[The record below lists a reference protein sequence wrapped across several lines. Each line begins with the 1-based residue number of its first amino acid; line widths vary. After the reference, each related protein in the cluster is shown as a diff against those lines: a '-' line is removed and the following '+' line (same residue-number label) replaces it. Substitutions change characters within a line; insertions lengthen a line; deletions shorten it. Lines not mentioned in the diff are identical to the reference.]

1 MSYSPRGFVF
11 LQDSQYTTTN
21 RLSVNNARVQLTND
35 GLGANTSTL
44 YAPQGMDSLWVN
56 NELVPPYQGFYFNA
70 RIDFQCEPGG
80 VSDYMEVQA
89 DIGTPGSPI
98 NILSRT
104 QSFTKTGVNAVS
116 IGVPIFCLAT
126 FVANNGKLYFDTS
139 GSGDNIEIWGISLYI
154 GVG

>member
-11 LQDSQYTTTN
+11 LQDSQYTNSN

-35 GLGANTSTL
+35 GLGANTSIL

-56 NELVPPYQGFYFNA
+56 NELVPPYQGFYFNG
-70 RIDFQCEPGG
+70 RVDFQCETGG
-80 VSDYMEVQA
+80 VTDYMDIQV

-98 NILSRT
+98 NILTRT
-104 QSFTKTGVNAVS
+104 QMFAKTGVNSIS

-126 FVANNGKLYFDTS
+126 FVANNGKIYFDTS
-139 GSGDNIEIWGISLYI
+139 DSGDNIEIWGIQLYI

>member
-1 MSYSPRGFVF
+1 MF
-11 LQDSQYTTTN
+11 LQDSQYTTSN

-35 GLGANTSTL
+35 GLGANTSIL

-56 NELVPPYQGFYFNA
+56 NELVPPYQGFYFNG
-70 RIDFQCEPGG
+70 RVDFQCETGG
-80 VSDYMEVQA
+80 VTDYMDIQV

-98 NILSRT
+98 NILTRT
-104 QSFTKTGVNAVS
+104 QMFTKTGVNSIS

-126 FVANNGKLYFDTS
+126 FVANNGKIYFDTS
-139 GSGDNIEIWGISLYI
+139 GSGDNIEIWGIQLYI